1 MNLSTHRN
9 ASRIDGEMNTYLN
22 KDSKYYVY
30 DWVDKNYDIIIPATN
45 LNDANYH
52 NTSKE
57 NDKRQFYIMMSHT
70 TLAGD
75 SFAFRDENHKN

>member
-9 ASRIDGEMNTYLN
+9 ASRVDGEMNTYLN

-30 DWVDKNYDIIIPATN
+30 DWVDKNYDTITPATN

-57 NDKRQFYIMMSHT
+57 NGQTKFYIMMSHT
-70 TLAGD
+70 D
-75 SFAFRDENHKN
+75 FASDNGAFKDENHKN